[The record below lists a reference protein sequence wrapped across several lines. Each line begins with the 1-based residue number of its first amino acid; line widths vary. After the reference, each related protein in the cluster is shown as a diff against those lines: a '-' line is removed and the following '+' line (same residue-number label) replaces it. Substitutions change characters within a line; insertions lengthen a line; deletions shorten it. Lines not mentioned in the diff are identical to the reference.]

1 MCYHAISPQS
11 LFLIFRAVKPS
22 THLPSVGYPR
32 MPSLPATPILPSLL
46 KVVLLPLLLL
56 LILDSAPTSSA
67 MSASPKV
74 LVTVYSDLA

>member
-1 MCYHAISPQS
+1 
-11 LFLIFRAVKPS
+11 
-22 THLPSVGYPR
+22 
-32 MPSLPATPILPSLL
+32 MPSLPATPILPSPL

>member
-1 MCYHAISPQS
+1 
-11 LFLIFRAVKPS
+11 
-22 THLPSVGYPR
+22 

-67 MSASPKV
+67 MSASPKL